1 MFDDL
6 FNPPPPGVADDEAF
20 DIMRELEQNTPDE
33 IRRQRRHFRIAIK
46 SKLILQP
53 GNASDMLSPRVQG
66 ITGDVSEGGC
76 SGVFPIAPRVGDIY
90 RLNFDE
96 HALGIPMTFA
106 RCVRCRMVRE
116 DAFEAGFR
124 FFANIPLPEKVSTS
138 RTTRPS

>member
-6 FNPPPPGVADDEAF
+6 FNPTHGVADDEAF

-33 IRRQRRHFRIAIK
+33 IRRQRKHFRIAIK

-53 GNASDMLSPRVQG
+53 GNASDLLNAGVQG

-76 SGVFPIAPRVGDIY
+76 SGLFPIAPRVGDIY
-90 RLNFDE
+90 RLSFDQHE
-96 HALGIPMTFA
+96 LGIPMTFA
-106 RCVRCRMVRE
+106 RCVRCRLVRE

-124 FFANIPLPEKVSTS
+124 FFANIPLPEKVSAAQATGLA
-138 RTTRPS
+138 